1 MSVSPSSA
9 AIGTHNLALWLQPLI
24 SPVLEHNFF
33 DVFKAKIENVRS
45 SLFAELSMGTEPVG
59 DRFRFVIEL
68 GRHIFAA
75 EVTFV
80 WSDPTIPPEF
90 FFCNPEFDPPVE
102 ALSEYVN
109 WDSSDH
115 QCLLKLLRALFAK
128 YREFQISYCYSYD
141 ALRRQIDSLM
151 GDHSFD
157 CHSNM
162 FACLN
167 KDTGEVGFIFRIP
180 LKDIVEL
187 PAVLVPER
195 DEHKAFLLVGC
206 DAYGAHV
213 ASVEVLLSPSLDQYN
228 LVQVE
233 LVCFYVFSFQNVIT
247 NVRLPKMNHT
257 IGEYVS
263 DVASLLKERIVEFT
277 KNLEMRTAFVR
288 LIGTLEGVENVHV
301 VEPLLNQVTYDYE
314 YEDFRVRVTIDFP
327 IDSNKNCVSVKV
339 GILSA
344 KDQGALPFLREGNFQ
359 AQLTAD
365 LTPKD
370 KVELLQLELD
380 RTLSS
385 LKRHVAMYMK
395 PPPSYEEV
403 MSLPGASS
411 SNGKSPSI

>member
-1 MSVSPSSA
+1 MSASPSTA
-9 AIGTHNLALWLQPLI
+9 PIETRKLALWLQPLV
-24 SPVLEHNFF
+24 SPVVEHNFF

-45 SLFAELSMGTEPVG
+45 SASLYAELSMGSEPVG
-59 DRFRFVIEL
+59 DRFRLVIEL

-90 FFCNPEFDPPVE
+90 FFCNPEFDPPIE

-109 WDSSDH
+109 WDSNDH
-115 QCLLKLLRALFAK
+115 QCLLKLLCALFAK

-213 ASVEVLLSPSLDQYN
+213 ASVEVLLSPSLDH
-228 LVQVE
+228 
-233 LVCFYVFSFQNVIT
+233 FQNVIT

-263 DVASLLKERIVEFT
+263 DVASLLKERQIVEFT

-288 LIGTLEGVENVHV
+288 LITALEGVENVHI
-301 VEPLLNQVTYDYE
+301 VEPLLNQVSYDYE

-327 IDSNKNCVSVKV
+327 VDSNKNCVSVKV

-359 AQLTAD
+359 AQLTGD

-370 KVELLQLELD
+370 RVELLQLELD
-380 RTLSS
+380 RTLSG

-411 SNGKSPSI
+411 SNGKSPPI